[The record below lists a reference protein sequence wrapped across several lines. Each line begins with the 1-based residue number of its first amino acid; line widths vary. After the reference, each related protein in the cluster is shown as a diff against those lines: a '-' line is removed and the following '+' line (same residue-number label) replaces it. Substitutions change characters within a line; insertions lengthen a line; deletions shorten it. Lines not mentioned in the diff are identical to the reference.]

1 MTNRNAILI
10 FGPTASGKSKASL
23 KIAKEINSVVI
34 NTDSLQIYKD
44 LSILT
49 SRPSTDDENLFQHKL
64 YGHVMGDLQYTVSD
78 WLHDVSI
85 EIESAFNR
93 NLTPILVGGTGLYFK
108 SLEEGLAEIPEIC
121 EEVMKNTNDLI
132 QKLGLEHVFRD
143 LIKKIPKCKI
153 NNNDTSRIIRAYN
166 VFMQTGKSI
175 EEWQKNTKPSISKI
189 SYQKLLI
196 NIDRK
201 ILYSKAENRFDQM
214 LIDGAIEEVERL
226 NSLNYSKD
234 NTIMKA
240 IGVREISDYISGKI
254 ELNEAIKLAKQKT
267 RNYIKRQQTWINSN
281 NITWNTSYKKLME
294 SL

>member
-1 MTNRNAILI
+1 
-10 FGPTASGKSKASL
+10 
-23 KIAKEINSVVI
+23 
-34 NTDSLQIYKD
+34 
-44 LSILT
+44 
-49 SRPSTDDENLFQHKL
+49 
-64 YGHVMGDLQYTVSD
+64 
-78 WLHDVSI
+78 
-85 EIESAFNR
+85 
-93 NLTPILVGGTGLYFK
+93 
-108 SLEEGLAEIPEIC
+108 
-121 EEVMKNTNDLI
+121 
-132 QKLGLEHVFRD
+132 
-143 LIKKIPKCKI
+143 
-153 NNNDTSRIIRAYN
+153 
-166 VFMQTGKSI
+166 MQTGKSI

-267 RNYIKRQQTWINSN
+267 RNYIKRQQTWINRN
-281 NITWNTSYKKLME
+281 NITWNRSYKKLME

>member
-1 MTNRNAILI
+1 
-10 FGPTASGKSKASL
+10 
-23 KIAKEINSVVI
+23 
-34 NTDSLQIYKD
+34 
-44 LSILT
+44 
-49 SRPSTDDENLFQHKL
+49 
-64 YGHVMGDLQYTVSD
+64 
-78 WLHDVSI
+78 
-85 EIESAFNR
+85 
-93 NLTPILVGGTGLYFK
+93 
-108 SLEEGLAEIPEIC
+108 
-121 EEVMKNTNDLI
+121 
-132 QKLGLEHVFRD
+132 
-143 LIKKIPKCKI
+143 
-153 NNNDTSRIIRAYN
+153 
-166 VFMQTGKSI
+166 MQTGKSI

-196 NIDRK
+196 NIDRE

-214 LIDGAIEEVERL
+214 LIDGAIEEVECL

-281 NITWNTSYKKLME
+281 NITWNTSYKKLVE